1 VSSGA
6 EVIEKHIALKNEKDA
21 PDYYFSLKDKEIQ
34 KYAQNLRETSA
45 MMGKFFFYRNPS
57 EKKNLKFRQSIY
69 AISEIKKGDFFNKNN
84 IKIIRPANGLN
95 PYFFNKLI
103 NKKSPTKINKGTP
116 LKISLLKKMHI
127 KKY

>member
-1 VSSGA
+1 V
-6 EVIEKHIALKNEKDA
+6 K
-21 PDYYFSLKDKEIQ
+21 
-34 KYAQNLRETSA
+34 
-45 MMGKFFFYRNPS
+45 
-57 EKKNLKFRQSIY
+57 KKNLKFRQSIY

-103 NKKSPTKINKGTP
+103 NKKSPIKINRGTP